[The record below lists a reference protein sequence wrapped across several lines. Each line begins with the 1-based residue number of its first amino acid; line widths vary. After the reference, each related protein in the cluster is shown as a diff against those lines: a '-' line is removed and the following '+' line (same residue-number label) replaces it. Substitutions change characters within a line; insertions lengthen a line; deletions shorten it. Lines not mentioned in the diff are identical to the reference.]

1 MQKIDLAETDLRTL
15 NKTLQ
20 AQADDTNQTEWEVD
34 NARGSHALAVG
45 LDAPIHVR
53 IKGSTGYYCAGMNK
67 KATVHV
73 TGSAGPG
80 VAENMMSGKVV
91 IDGDASQYAGATGHG
106 QVFTRSGIACCMS
119 GAGQ

>member
-67 KATVHV
+67 KPTCA
-73 TGSAGPG
+73 
-80 VAENMMSGKVV
+80 
-91 IDGDASQYAGATGHG
+91 
-106 QVFTRSGIACCMS
+106 R
-119 GAGQ
+119 